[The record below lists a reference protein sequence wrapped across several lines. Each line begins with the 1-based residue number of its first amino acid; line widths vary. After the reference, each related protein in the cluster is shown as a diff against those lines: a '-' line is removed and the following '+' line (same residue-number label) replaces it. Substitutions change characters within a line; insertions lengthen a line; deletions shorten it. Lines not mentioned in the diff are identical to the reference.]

1 MILFIDSVQGQG
13 LARMDSLNSWRRNI
27 FFDTDSTAGFGPD
40 LFVATWDG
48 NTAPHLITQTV
59 GQTVLDQVAGTGGFI
74 SSASFAQGNSGRA
87 MEAAIPWSTVF
98 RGHIIPRGAKL
109 KICGVITGGGDG
121 TGCPES
127 APDNGQGLSSDASAK
142 AVIDNYAIID
152 LDRNT
157 DIQGG
162 TVPGPPGPD
171 GVPDFGI
178 EPISRVTFRF
188 PPPIFPKSFCVKDIL
203 LDRPV
208 LLPDHSEHMHFNVRL
223 EPEPDPLDLNNGA
236 RKISM
241 SAYVYDLRG
250 HEVRT
255 LYVSQARPVLA
266 PGGLA
271 YSAYDTW
278 DGRNQNGEI
287 VPPGIYIVRVITEP
301 GVCRALRAFAVVR

>member
-1 MILFIDSVQGQG
+1 
-13 LARMDSLNSWRRNI
+13 
-27 FFDTDSTAGFGPD
+27 
-40 LFVATWDG
+40 
-48 NTAPHLITQTV
+48 
-59 GQTVLDQVAGTGGFI
+59 
-74 SSASFAQGNSGRA
+74 
-87 MEAAIPWSTVF
+87 MEAAIPWTTVF
-98 RGHIIPRGAKL
+98 RGHIIPRGAKI

-121 TGCPES
+121 TGGPDA

-162 TVPGPPGPD
+162 SVPGPAGPD
-171 GVPDFGI
+171 GVPDFGV

-188 PPPIFPKSFCVKDIL
+188 PPPIFPKSYCVKEIL
-203 LDRPV
+203 FDRPA
-208 LLPDHSEHMHFNVRL
+208 LLPDRGEHIHFNMTL
-223 EPEPDPLDLNNGA
+223 EPVPDPLDLNNGA

-250 HEVRT
+250 RSVRT
-255 LYVSQARPVLA
+255 LYQNMSRPVLA
-266 PGGLA
+266 PSGPA

-278 DGRNQNGEI
+278 DGRDQNGAI
-287 VPPGIYIVRVITEP
+287 VPPGVYIVRIVTEP